1 MALAVDSISFDAV
14 RVALNLVANMQRL
27 EMTARFFIQRLEQ
40 SGISE
45 QRRQPVSKI
54 DYQALREAAEQAT
67 KGSYI
72 VGHTSGNQHGNI
84 TGVFVCQK
92 WKGEPGGVIAECH
105 VNCLVETDVQA
116 YANAEFIAAFNP
128 NVALAL
134 LDERDALNERL
145 AELEADLAGLAEDHQ
160 KATESIKQA
169 DAAVKLAHEKFSA
182 LAAENAMLKQRT
194 QQLIDIISNTDNDY
208 CMCGSAMKDHVH
220 SGCGYPTGMF
230 DYYYNQWLESDNKT
244 PATDAFLAE
253 VRAQAHKEGAHFV
266 ANRML
271 AAWEAGFIED
281 TAKNAADIARMILTS
296 TEFMDDAP
304 EGDFDRSF
312 ADGVLEDIA
321 AQIRKGDAQ

>member
-1 MALAVDSISFDAV
+1 M
-14 RVALNLVANMQRL
+14 
-27 EMTARFFIQRLEQ
+27 
-40 SGISE
+40 
-45 QRRQPVSKI
+45 SKI
-54 DYQALREAAEQAT
+54 DYQVLREAAVAIETVAT
-67 KGSYI
+67 P
-72 VGHTSGNQHGNI
+72 
-84 TGVFVCQK
+84 QK
-92 WKGEPGGVIAECH
+92 
-105 VNCLVETDVQA
+105 LL
-116 YANAEFIAAFNP
+116 AFRMKVTP
-128 NVALAL
+128 QVVLAL

-220 SGCGYPTGMF
+220 GGCGYPTGMF

-253 VRAQAHKEGAHFV
+253 VKTEARKEGAYFV

-271 AAWEAGFIED
+271 AAWEAGFIDD

-296 TEFMDDAP
+296 TEFMANAP

-312 ADGVLEDIA
+312 SDGVLEDIA
-321 AQIRKGDAQ
+321 AQLRKGGNQ

>member
-1 MALAVDSISFDAV
+1 MKQMSLIEMDGFPKGKCIPRDLKVNETNAEYLV
-14 RVALNLVANMQRL
+14 RKFGEL
-27 EMTARFFIQRLEQ
+27 E
-40 SGISE
+40 
-45 QRRQPVSKI
+45 SKI
-54 DYQALREAAEQAT
+54 ALLEVQLKLSEAAERAWESSMMQA
-67 KGSYI
+67 
-72 VGHTSGNQHGNI
+72 
-84 TGVFVCQK
+84 C
-92 WKGEPGGVIAECH
+92 GEDGPKS
-105 VNCLVETDVQA
+105 
-116 YANAEFIAAFNP
+116 
-128 NVALAL
+128 VA
-134 LDERDALNERL
+134 DKF
-145 AELEADLAGLAEDHQ
+145 AELEAKCAALATDNE
-160 KATESIKQA
+160 KAMEAMRQA

-253 VRAQAHKEGAHFV
+253 VKTEARKEGAYFV

-271 AAWEAGFIED
+271 AAWDAGFIDD

-296 TEFMDDAP
+296 TEFMANAP

-321 AQIRKGDAQ
+321 AQLRKGGNQ

>member
-1 MALAVDSISFDAV
+1 MKQMSLIEMDGFLKGKCIPRDLKVNETNAEYLV
-14 RVALNLVANMQRL
+14 RKFGEL
-27 EMTARFFIQRLEQ
+27 E
-40 SGISE
+40 
-45 QRRQPVSKI
+45 SKI
-54 DYQALREAAEQAT
+54 ALLEVQLKLSEAAERAWESSMMQA
-67 KGSYI
+67 
-72 VGHTSGNQHGNI
+72 
-84 TGVFVCQK
+84 C
-92 WKGEPGGVIAECH
+92 GEDGPKS
-105 VNCLVETDVQA
+105 
-116 YANAEFIAAFNP
+116 
-128 NVALAL
+128 VA
-134 LDERDALNERL
+134 DKF
-145 AELEADLAGLAEDHQ
+145 AELEAKCAALATDNE
-160 KATESIKQA
+160 KAMEAMRQA

-253 VRAQAHKEGAHFV
+253 VKTEARKEGAYFV

-271 AAWEAGFIED
+271 AAWEAGFIDD

-296 TEFMDDAP
+296 TEFMANAP

-312 ADGVLEDIA
+312 SDGVLEDIA
-321 AQIRKGDAQ
+321 AQLRKGGNQ

>member
-1 MALAVDSISFDAV
+1 LS
-14 RVALNLVANMQRL
+14 LN
-27 EMTARFFIQRLEQ
+27 
-40 SGISE
+40 
-45 QRRQPVSKI
+45 P
-54 DYQALREAAEQAT
+54 
-67 KGSYI
+67 
-72 VGHTSGNQHGNI
+72 
-84 TGVFVCQK
+84 
-92 WKGEPGGVIAECH
+92 PG
-105 VNCLVETDVQA
+105 
-116 YANAEFIAAFNP
+116 
-128 NVALAL
+128 
-134 LDERDALNERL
+134 L
-145 AELEADLAGLAEDHQ
+145 AELEADLAGLTEDHQ

-271 AAWEAGFIED
+271 AAWEAGFIDD

-296 TEFMDDAP
+296 TEFMANAP

-312 ADGVLEDIA
+312 SDGVLEDIA
-321 AQIRKGDAQ
+321 AQLRKGVAL